1 VALLTRQP
9 SLGSQLGR
17 PCCCIFVQYM
27 QASVYRLRAGGAPL
41 PRPTEPVQGNLLLCR
56 ESLGDEVIL
65 VARLLQGPAAEA
77 LPALMRAE
85 VRSISNH
92 GLVIRGVEARSR
104 GQQKSRV
111 RYVAQTWWAFI
122 LTDAAVDRFEGF
134 DPLDTLAEEQRVR
147 RFAGG

>member
-1 VALLTRQP
+1 
-9 SLGSQLGR
+9 
-17 PCCCIFVQYM
+17 M
-27 QASVYRLRAGGAPL
+27 
-41 PRPTEPVQGNLLLCR
+41 EPVQGNLLLCR

-65 VARLLQGPAAEA
+65 VARLLQGPAAEV

-85 VRSISNH
+85 VRSISKH

-111 RYVAQTWWAFI
+111 RYVPQTWWAFI
-122 LTDAAVDRFEGF
+122 LTDAAVDRFEGL